1 MILAWCVKRG
11 VVRSALP
18 LVRSVGL
25 VGLVGLVAACEARG
39 PERAFDRL
47 RVAVGAQDARLLY
60 QALDS
65 DSRWAVQSVWDYQKR
80 IARIVEARYPPGVRE
95 RELER
100 VAAAV
105 RAGSPAEFFAEVMGA
120 RGDPFAAL
128 GGSAEALGSFVRREG
143 HEVVTSTGRRVPMGA
158 GPDGGWGY
166 TGFHEELVRW
176 RGAASN
182 DLKRLEEDA
191 ARGGP

>member
-1 MILAWCVKRG
+1 MRRG
-11 VVRSALP
+11 AEIRSATLLP
-18 LVRSVGL
+18 LLWHLWLWVWLSLGL
-25 VGLVGLVAACEARG
+25 AGCEARG

-47 RVAVGAQDARLLY
+47 RVAVGSRDARLLY

-65 DSRWAVQSVWDYQKR
+65 DSRWAVQSIWDYQRKV
-80 IARIVEARYPPGVRE
+80 ARIVEARYPPGLRE
-95 RELER
+95 RELGR

-105 RAGSPAEFFAEVMGA
+105 RASSPAEFFAEVMAA
-120 RGDPFAAL
+120 RGDPFAPL
-128 GGSAEALGSFVRREG
+128 GGSVEALGSFVRREG
-143 HEVVTSTGRRVPMGA
+143 QEVVTSTGLRVPMGA

-166 TGFHEELVRW
+166 TAFHEELVRW

-191 ARGGP
+191 ERARP